1 MPYDDYAD
9 YASVG
14 DTAQVMGEAILG
26 IFQLSLVSLTLKL
39 FVHLIYHA
47 NPGGADRMAE
57 TLQTPVGLT
66 GLRPVEVETA
76 RHYIVHHLPSGAE
89 LQVLHGHCL
98 GD

>member
-1 MPYDDYAD
+1 MPHDDYTD

-14 DTAQVMGEAILG
+14 DAAQIMGEAILG

-39 FVHLIYHA
+39 FIHFIYHA
-47 NPGGADRMAE
+47 NPGSADRMAE
-57 TLQTPVGLT
+57 TLQTSVRLNGLCS
-66 GLRPVEVETA
+66 VQIETA

-89 LQVLHGHCL
+89 LQVLHGYCL